1 MQKVARNVILSL
13 AKSRAATKWCVD
25 IVNLISA
32 GCATNRYMD
41 TNTSTPSAVNVTGFY
56 LKEWR
61 QTTLWIMLL
70 MML

>member
-1 MQKVARNVILSL
+1 MRKVARNAILSL

-25 IVNLISA
+25 IANLISA
-32 GCATNRYMD
+32 GCATNRYTDM
-41 TNTSTPSAVNVTGFY
+41 NISTPLAVNVTGFY

-61 QTTLWIMLL
+61 RTTLWIMLL